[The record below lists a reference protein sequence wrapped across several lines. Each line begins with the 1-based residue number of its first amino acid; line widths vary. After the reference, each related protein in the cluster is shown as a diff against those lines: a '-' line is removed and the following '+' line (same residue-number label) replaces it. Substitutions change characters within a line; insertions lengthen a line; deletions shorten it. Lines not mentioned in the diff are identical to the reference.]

1 MRLFLA
7 SVLLGILSGCATTHP
22 GVVQSP
28 SAISVPQ
35 GKAKLVI
42 TRNTEAL
49 FLGVQARVDVNG
61 ERVAELWRGESYAAA
76 LPPGK
81 VVLSTD
87 AWSTPGRFLAHFNME
102 ADREYTFEISPRGGH
117 MATLTFFGIAGAAID
132 AAIDENTG
140 PFSIYLK
147 ETKPIR

>member
-1 MRLFLA
+1 MRTLLSLF
-7 SVLLGILSGCATTHP
+7 LLGILSGCATTHS

-28 SAISVPQ
+28 STISVPS
-35 GKAKLVI
+35 GKAKLVV
-42 TRNTEAL
+42 TRNTDAL

-61 ERVAELWRGESYAAA
+61 ERVVELWRGESYAAA
-76 LPPGK
+76 LQPGK
-81 VVLSTD
+81 VVISTD
-87 AWSTPGRFLAHFNME
+87 AWSTPGRFLAHFNIE
-102 ADREYTFEISPRGGH
+102 ADREYVFEISPRGGH

-147 ETKPIR
+147 ETKPLR